1 MTRLEELMGGMDLVI
16 SVEKDNKTYFV
27 SFEDGV
33 NFTSLKDAS
42 IFTNPLEAIKATFV
56 ANSIFAADYEIVEV
70 INSKSAYRKLDHYDI
85 IISILME
92 NTNKITENLNAEMQN
107 FINDEDLKFKI
118 SMEIKN
124 SIYFLRE
131 LPDANLIDIETVQDL
146 YPYITKSCREAVLLS
161 PLDLKQK
168 RSKNDK
174 KEKTIK
180 KEMLDVV
187 KSATLIFNKE
197 PKEYIE
203 ALFNYIVKKEII
215 EKAKEYSVIE

>member
-1 MTRLEELMGGMDLVI
+1 MWKKE
-16 SVEKDNKTYFV
+16 NKIHFV
-27 SFEDGV
+27 SFDDGLK
-33 NFTSLKDAS
+33 FTSLKNAS
-42 IFTNPLEAIKATFV
+42 VFTTPLEAIKATFV
-56 ANSIFAADYEIVEV
+56 ANSIFAAEYKIVEM
-70 INSKSAYRKLDHYDI
+70 ISKSAYREIEHYDT
-85 IISILME
+85 IISILLE
-92 NTNKITENLNAEMQN
+92 NTNKITENLNSEMQN
-107 FINDEDLKFKI
+107 FINDKDLKFKI